1 MRILLMLLA
10 AMMLASCGI
19 YKCGDNAN
27 YISKY
32 PYDPTNVINVPG
44 ALVEGIVCPENLPK

>member
-1 MRILLMLLA
+1 MRILLVLLT
-10 AMMLASCGI
+10 AMMLTSCGI